1 MNFSDIFQQNQE
13 VSGGVFAILMG
24 TSLLF
29 GRNGMNTYLSSLFEG
44 FWLNVE
50 LFVLTLLMAVPLGL
64 IITFGSMSK
73 FRPLKWLV
81 KTFVWIIRGTPLM
94 LQLFVV
100 LYAPGLLFGVPMK
113 SRMTAAL
120 VAFVINYAA
129 YFSEIYRGG
138 IESIPKGQYEAGAV
152 LGMTKSQVF
161 FKVILLQVIK
171 RIVPPMSNE
180 IITLTKDTALARV
193 IGIAEI
199 IMAAERFTKQGLIW
213 PLFST
218 GLFFLVF
225 NGILTLVLG
234 WLERKLDYFKV

>member
-1 MNFSDIFQQNQE
+1 MNIYI
-13 VSGGVFAILMG
+13 A
-24 TSLLF
+24 
-29 GRNGMNTYLSSLFEG
+29 SLFDG
-44 FWLNVE
+44 FWLNIK
-50 LFVLTLLMAVPLGL
+50 LFVLTLAMAIPLGL
-64 IITFGSMSK
+64 VITFGSMSK

-81 KTFVWIIRGTPLM
+81 RTFVWIIRGTPLM

-100 LYAPGLLFGVPMK
+100 LYSPGLLFDTPMK
-113 SRMTAAL
+113 SRMTAAI
-120 VAFVINYAA
+120 VAFVVNYAA

-161 FKVILLQVIK
+161 FKVILMQVIK

-199 IMAAERFTKQGLIW
+199 IMCAERFTKQGLIW

-225 NGILTLVLG
+225 NGVLTIVLG
-234 WLERKLDYFKV
+234 WLERKLDYFRV